1 MRELFL
7 LDGLSAEPRLWAGMM
22 CEACSERRKKLVDA
36 LLAAKIA
43 EAAKQAAIGAAELV
57 GLKDKGDGKL

>member
-1 MRELFL
+1 
-7 LDGLSAEPRLWAGMM
+7 MM